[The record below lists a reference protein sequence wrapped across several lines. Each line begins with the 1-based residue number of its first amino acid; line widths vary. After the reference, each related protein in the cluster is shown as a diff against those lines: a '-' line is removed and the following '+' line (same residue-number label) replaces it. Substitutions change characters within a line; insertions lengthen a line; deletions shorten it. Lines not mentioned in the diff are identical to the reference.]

1 MSDCWD
7 ILGIEPTKEKR
18 EVRSAYAARSRM
30 CHMEEDPEEFARL
43 NQAYQEALA
52 YASAGG
58 RREPG
63 QKMLGQRMPV
73 SFPQE
78 ISGQD
83 ETQQNEQQQDEQQDE
98 QQESSSSLL
107 QRLQQAEE
115 AKVEESMAEGAL
127 KAFIAIFE
135 GARES
140 GKVPRA
146 AVWKEFFLS
155 EEFLREQYEE
165 GFAKGML
172 QYLSEWSMEGNYSA
186 DALPSPFLLE
196 LAIAYALMPEEMN
209 HFLSGRGQY
218 ETSAIGDFYGRECAA
233 SLWNGQS
240 GRGSLPVRILYK
252 PENLVRLRSFSDYIR
267 LRSLNRNNLL
277 TLGNKD
283 RWERILVCGC
293 VNHLYEQNGKGSHT
307 IYEETR
313 SVCLIRLYT
322 FWVQAEE
329 IPACVLEYMYKEY
342 NLKNVEHSSSKK
354 IYGPLR
360 QAILKRYPD
369 IEEVLYGA
377 ESRVQMERNW
387 YRDLT
392 KIDADNHSD
401 YDKGI
406 YEETEEIKER
416 VRELFARPEWAKIQY
431 SKELFDRMFGEL
443 YKRMVVPESLAKR
456 LIDFYTEGQ
465 KEGRWEDAQK
475 VSIMIQ
481 SLIQSLAFNRRIRDI
496 DGLQPL
502 GFGTTSIEDI
512 GDDNRDFW
520 YYYLMVGFGFRKAE
534 LDSGSES
541 TSSLYMLGS
550 GCYLP
555 LYIKYTYYPAR
566 QWIRQFVGYPAGH
579 GPDRKNVPP
588 TAVEF
593 CLPDGKS
600 LRVEFHLHYCLY
612 ILEGE
617 PVCHPMYAFGEFTEM
632 ARKIQKTEQFFF
644 LLAITEIREDDRMA
658 AQELIEERLSGLVL
672 YPSTIPLIARM
683 LASGSEELVQTSDY
697 TGDSSYYKKAVPVNM
712 TPRLPEAETVSE
724 DPPYERIEAIYYS
737 EQEDSCLRVLVT
749 DQTVRLYHQ
758 REFGWHE
765 LPVQGIFEPSGKM
778 ETEERKRWAEE
789 VLEQLHKPQPVSLG
803 TVSLSGMEKEEKA
816 VKILEA
822 LRRREEYRR
831 REKEWDSSVPVGDV
845 PAFCEKKCPGVMDFF
860 QKEGSFLTESYCVL
874 RFGPE
879 KNNER
884 VLYCGIYP
892 YAFQA
897 REHNPDFET
906 TYQFRL
912 EELSKKIKEK
922 HQIIGN
928 FGWGDVYTPKEAFE
942 PSPFAVGE
950 SGTYYNFDVF
960 RMYRTDNLAAL
971 LTKMF
976 DLTNVTEVEIYQ
988 GCLSFSRLD
997 KKLEYCYS
1005 EEELRKS
1012 MYSPDITNADVFV
1025 RFTRAERMAE
1035 FARWLNRILAPVDRL
1050 GMPLFVLEQ
1059 QRDNVY
1065 SLSLRDRKRIGRG
1078 GRPEQEEDLMGEN
1091 CPLIWKLWD
1100 MPASIHTIIQ
1110 ELEEWV
1116 AWYMDHGKYGRKL
1129 KACLMIDAAAYT
1141 IPEGSDRQK
1150 ETERIRS
1157 GWEIYKNMNGIAEAM
1172 KRRTAM
1178 TAYSLKEARKEVPT
1192 LFDTKV
1198 GGVPYWDPEREYP
1211 VDPNGKKMVL
1221 LAQINLDKDPMEDL
1235 IPGGGM
1241 LQFFGAADE
1250 IFRMEYGSRENP
1262 DFCRIVY
1269 HSQVDYDISREELI
1283 ELGVPDSTKCYE
1295 GHTPV
1300 SGEALMKV
1308 EKRTVYMGMED
1319 YRFFEVMQEVIGEE
1333 FGMKT
1338 GGDMDQDNSQAEE
1351 ARDFHSDFLD
1361 FLDEE
1366 ETGEMEDEF
1375 SNDGFWIFGYPA
1387 FASNRK
1393 DPRQENKVLRKY
1405 DRLLFQFDVHYLSDD
1420 YYFRAD
1426 NECGIAQFFIRSED
1440 IANRDFGKVMYHWEN
1455 CTDEEEEDYEE

>member
-1 MSDCWD
+1 MEEKRMNDCWD

-30 CHMEEDPEEFARL
+30 WHMEENPEEFARL

-52 YASAGG
+52 YASAGEG
-58 RREPG
+58 RRGPEQG
-63 QKMLGQRMPV
+63 ISV
-73 SFPQE
+73 SYPQE
-78 ISGQD
+78 VSGQD
-83 ETQQNEQQQDEQQDE
+83 MTQQDEKQE
-98 QQESSSSLL
+98 EKQESSSSLL

-127 KAFIAIFE
+127 KSFIAIFE

-155 EEFLREQYEE
+155 EEFLKEQYGE
-165 GFAKGML
+165 GFARGML

-196 LAIAYALMPEEMN
+196 LAIAYALMPEEIN
-209 HFLSGRGQY
+209 HFLSGRNQY
-218 ETSAIGDFYGRECAA
+218 ETNVLGDFYGRECAA

-267 LRSLNRNNLL
+267 LRSLNQNNLL
-277 TLGNKD
+277 TSGNKD
-283 RWERILVCGC
+283 SWERILVCGC
-293 VNHLYEQNGKGSHT
+293 VNHLYEQNGKGNHT

-369 IEEVLYGA
+369 IEKVLYGA
-377 ESRVQMERNW
+377 ESRIQMEREW

-392 KIDADNHSD
+392 KINADNHSN

-416 VRELFARPEWAKIQY
+416 VRELFARPEWKKIQY
-431 SKELFDRMFGEL
+431 SKELFDRMFGEF
-443 YKRMVVPESLAKR
+443 YRRMVVSESLAKR

-465 KEGRWEDAQK
+465 KEGRWEDTQK

-481 SLIQSLAFNRRIRDI
+481 SLIQSHAFNRRIRDI

-512 GDDNRDFW
+512 SDDNRDFW
-520 YYYLMVGFGFRKAE
+520 YYYLMVGFGFRRAE
-534 LDSGSES
+534 LDSGTES

-550 GCYLP
+550 SCYLP

-566 QWIRQFVGYPAGH
+566 QWIKQFVGYSAADGT
-579 GPDRKNVPP
+579 DRQNVLPI
-588 TAVEF
+588 AVEF

-617 PVCHPMYAFGEFTEM
+617 PVCQPVYTFGEFTEM
-632 ARKIQKTEQFFF
+632 AGKLPKTEQFFF
-644 LLAITEIREDDRMA
+644 LLAITEIGEDHRAA
-658 AQELIEERLSGLVL
+658 AQKLIEERLSRLVL

-683 LASGSEELVQTSDY
+683 LASGTEELVQTSDY
-697 TGDSSYYKKAVPVNM
+697 TGDSSLYKKAVPVNM
-712 TPRLPEAETVSE
+712 VSCLPDEETAFE
-724 DPPYERIEAIYYS
+724 DPEYERIEAIYYT
-737 EQEDSCLRVLVT
+737 EQEDSCFRVLVT
-749 DQTVRLYHQ
+749 DQSVRLYHQ
-758 REFGWHE
+758 RNFGWHE
-765 LPVQGIFEPSGKM
+765 LPVQDIFGQPEQREP
-778 ETEERKRWAEE
+778 EERKRWAEK
-789 VLEQLHKPQPVSLG
+789 VLGQLYKPGPVSLG
-803 TVSLSGMEKEEKA
+803 KVSLSGMEKEEKA

-831 REKEWDSSVPVGDV
+831 REKEWDSSVPVGEV
-845 PAFCEKKCPGVMDFF
+845 PAFCETKYSGVMDFF

-879 KNNER
+879 KKNER

-897 REHNPDFET
+897 KEHNPDFES

-912 EELSKKIKEK
+912 KELSKKIKEN
-922 HQIIGN
+922 HQILGN
-928 FGWGDVYTPKEAFE
+928 FGWGDVYTPKEVFE

-971 LTKMF
+971 LAKMF
-976 DLTNVTEVEIYQ
+976 DLTHVTEVETYQ

-997 KKLEYCYS
+997 KKLEYCYG
-1005 EEELRKS
+1005 EEALRRS
-1012 MYSPDITNADVFV
+1012 MYSPDITDVDVFV
-1025 RFTRAERMAE
+1025 RFTRAERMAG
-1035 FARWLNRILAPVDRL
+1035 FARWMNRILAQADRL

-1065 SLSLRDRKRIGRG
+1065 SLSLRDRRVPGWEE
-1078 GRPEQEEDLMGEN
+1078 RPEQEEDLMGEN

-1100 MPASIHTIIQ
+1100 IPASIHTIIK

-1116 AWYMDHGKYGRKL
+1116 PWYMDHGRYGRKL
-1129 KACLMIDAAAYT
+1129 KKCLRVDAVAYT
-1141 IPEGSDRQK
+1141 TPGGSCRQE
-1150 ETERIRS
+1150 ETGHICS
-1157 GWEIYKNMNGIAEAM
+1157 KWEIYKNTNGVLEAM

-1178 TAYSLKEARKEVPT
+1178 TAYSLTEDRKEAPS

-1198 GGVPYWDPEREYP
+1198 GGLPYWNPEKEYP
-1211 VDPNGKKMVL
+1211 EDSNGKKMAL

-1250 IFRMEYGSRENP
+1250 IFRMEYGSQENS

-1269 HSQVDYDISREELI
+1269 HRQVDYHISREELI
-1283 ELGVPDSTKCYE
+1283 QLGVPDSTKCYE

-1308 EKRTVYMGMED
+1308 EKSTVYMGMED
-1319 YRFFEVMQEVIGEE
+1319 YRFYEVLKEVIGEE
-1333 FGMKT
+1333 FGLKP
-1338 GGDMDQDNSQAEE
+1338 GGDMDQDKSQDEE
-1351 ARDFHSDFLD
+1351 ACGFQSDLLD
-1361 FLDEE
+1361 FLGEE
-1366 ETGEMEDEF
+1366 ETDEMEDEF
-1375 SNDGFWIFGYPA
+1375 SNDGFWILGYPA

-1393 DPRQENKVLRKY
+1393 DPRQKNEELRKY

-1440 IANRDFGKVMYHWEN
+1440 LANQDFGKVMYHWEN
-1455 CTDEEEEDYEE
+1455 CTDEEEDYEE